1 MKQFCPGMYHRG
13 VPERPPTLEGTIG
26 RGRVT
31 TERVPL
37 HRVGHGP
44 QFPAAALMAPLGP
57 SPLAPLRL
65 PTAFESEWTQVL
77 SGNFLRL
84 FFNSTPSL
92 VGRLRSERLAVW
104 VWSQG
109 SVLGS
114 DWPPRDC
121 RQCGRRTGTEGERR
135 LYTRAPALACATFQ
149 NVQFSSEFYCFSER
163 GRIA

>member
-1 MKQFCPGMYHRG
+1 M
-13 VPERPPTLEGTIG
+13 
-26 RGRVT
+26 T

-92 VGRLRSERLAVW
+92 VGRLRSERLAV
-104 VWSQG
+104 G
-109 SVLGS
+109 LGVES
-114 DWPPRDC
+114 GKRSG
-121 RQCGRRTGTEGERR
+121 Q
-135 LYTRAPALACATFQ
+135 
-149 NVQFSSEFYCFSER
+149 
-163 GRIA
+163 

>member
-1 MKQFCPGMYHRG
+1 M
-13 VPERPPTLEGTIG
+13 
-26 RGRVT
+26 T

-84 FFNSTPSL
+84 FFNSTPWL
-92 VGRLRSERLAVW
+92 VGPLQSERLAV
-104 VWSQG
+104 G
-109 SVLGS
+109 LGVES
-114 DWPPRDC
+114 GKRSG
-121 RQCGRRTGTEGERR
+121 Q
-135 LYTRAPALACATFQ
+135 
-149 NVQFSSEFYCFSER
+149 
-163 GRIA
+163 